1 MVFLLPLRCLVT
13 SLLLIPLLGFI
24 RPVLPQKVVMAA
36 DPPYNKD
43 VSTMYLWDPHWRNV
57 RRPYDDNSIWLVFSK
72 WNSTSGC
79 QENKAVRPFR
89 SGSSVSTDT
98 ETGAWEYD
106 TMPAPVLNKE
116 GTWARIGQWADE
128 TQSWDKALTIQYKTR
143 LNPIV
148 SGNGL
153 YGHTRAQPEEL
164 DWSFYDVRAHL
175 KGTLTKWTSSG
186 KMKST
191 DEEKVVWVKFL
202 QQGTGMHHGLPG
214 GNFLGIPRLAPYPD
228 RITYYIWKAPVL
240 LGSQLSWSTICLVGD
255 AMTSLWTG
263 SMSTSNSLPPIQIF
277 VETRQLDSVVN
288 FLSFSDS
295 IAISTARFLA
305 QLQTSLPLFS
315 RLVLR
320 LVNL

>member
-43 VSTMYLWDPHWRNV
+43 VTTMYLWDPHWRNV

-89 SGSSVSTDT
+89 SESSVSTDT

-106 TMPAPVLNKE
+106 TRPAPVLNKE

-143 LNPIV
+143 LNP
-148 SGNGL
+148 L

-191 DEEKVVWVKFL
+191 DEEKIVWVKFL

-214 GNFLGIPRLAPYPD
+214 GNFLGLPRLAPYPG
-228 RITYYIWKAPVL
+228 TF
-240 LGSQLSWSTICLVGD
+240 
-255 AMTSLWTG
+255 
-263 SMSTSNSLPPIQIF
+263 N
-277 VETRQLDSVVN
+277 TRS
-288 FLSFSDS
+288 SFS
-295 IAISTARFLA
+295 
-305 QLQTSLPLFS
+305 
-315 RLVLR
+315 VCC
-320 LVNL
+320 

>member
-43 VSTMYLWDPHWRNV
+43 GTEVFPASFIITVTLSHCYILTVTTMYLWDPHWRNV

-89 SGSSVSTDT
+89 SESSVSTDT
-98 ETGAWEYD
+98 ETGAWEYN
-106 TMPAPVLNKE
+106 TRRAPVLNKE

-143 LNPIV
+143 LNP
-148 SGNGL
+148 L

-191 DEEKVVWVKFL
+191 DEEKIVWVKFL

-214 GNFLGIPRLAPYPD
+214 GNFLGIPRLAPYPG
-228 RITYYIWKAPVL
+228 TF
-240 LGSQLSWSTICLVGD
+240 
-255 AMTSLWTG
+255 
-263 SMSTSNSLPPIQIF
+263 N
-277 VETRQLDSVVN
+277 TRS
-288 FLSFSDS
+288 SFS
-295 IAISTARFLA
+295 
-305 QLQTSLPLFS
+305 
-315 RLVLR
+315 VCC
-320 LVNL
+320 